1 MLTLSGF
8 RQVRFEVTIFP
19 ATLNNLSEASLVA
32 QIQKYFCASLESVEY
47 IGPYCFHHC
56 RGSASV
62 SSCGHWRY
70 SSISFSTF
78 SSIESAR
85 YSFVSFFFLEWI
97 LVYFSLQEGEYL
109 GFVLVHVYHLYHLL
123 LESWLLLVQCSP

>member
-8 RQVRFEVTIFP
+8 RHVRFEVIIFP

-32 QIQKYFCASLESVEY
+32 QIQKYFRASLESVGY
-47 IGPYCFHHC
+47 IGPYCFHHS

-62 SSCGHWRY
+62 SSCEVFIYLLLNFLFGRKCTVL
-70 SSISFSTF
+70 ICF
-78 SSIESAR
+78 
-85 YSFVSFFFLEWI
+85 FFFLEWI
-97 LVYFSLQEGEYL
+97 LVFFSLQEGEYL

>member
-8 RQVRFEVTIFP
+8 RQVRFEVTT
-19 ATLNNLSEASLVA
+19 TLNNLSLVA

-78 SSIESAR
+78 SSVESAR